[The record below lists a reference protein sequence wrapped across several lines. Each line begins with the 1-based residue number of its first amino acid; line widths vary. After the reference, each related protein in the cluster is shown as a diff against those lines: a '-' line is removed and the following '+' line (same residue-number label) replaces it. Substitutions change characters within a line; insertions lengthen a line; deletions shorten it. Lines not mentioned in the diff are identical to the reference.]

1 MNKSTETDEEYR
13 EDDKAPNVT
22 DEVADL
28 HRVVKNL
35 RDEQVQ
41 LRKTVITLRNAISVL
56 SASQEKLRREM
67 QTKIYQQ
74 RVVLDVALEDLRN
87 VADTVVQLDTAAA
100 PPGVTAVSED
110 TGESE
115 Q

>member
-1 MNKSTETDEEYR
+1 MNKSTETDAEHR
-13 EDDKAPNVT
+13 EVDKAPDVI

-28 HRVVKNL
+28 HSVVNSL

-41 LRKTVITLRNAISVL
+41 LRTTVITLRNDIAVL
-56 SASQEKLRREM
+56 AASQEKLRDEM

-74 RVVLDVALEDLRN
+74 RVVLDVALEDLRI
-87 VADTVVQLDTAAA
+87 VADTVVQLATAAA